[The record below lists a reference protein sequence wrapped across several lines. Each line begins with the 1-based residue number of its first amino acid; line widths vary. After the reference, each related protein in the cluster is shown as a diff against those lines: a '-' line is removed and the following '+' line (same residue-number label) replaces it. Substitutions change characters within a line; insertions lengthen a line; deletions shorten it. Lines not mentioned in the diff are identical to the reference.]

1 MLVNKDR
8 LPFAYESNNARET
21 IGRQSAM
28 LEFYNSVT
36 GHTMIHIN
44 RVSSALDSTPMVRLP
59 RSWYSTQEVVRRSRW
74 SEDNTIPTIYVNTNT
89 VHVDTYDVGTDK
101 YSSVKQGV
109 ISATIK
115 IPVTSDPSWNVWV
128 RWSETIIDQFYEG
141 MRRVRSVYGNPALT
155 DKSNTETESRFDN
168 LTFRYISD
176 VIGSIEVLTTPVEY
190 LGTYYDKCS
199 VKYILDFKLEIPNK
213 PEYDSSDKATGFGSC
228 VIDEETVEV
237 ITVRKKR
244 KMRC

>member
-1 MLVNKDR
+1 MLLNKDR
-8 LPFAYESNNARET
+8 LPFTYESNIAKET

-28 LEFYNSVT
+28 LEFYNQVA
-36 GHTMIHIN
+36 GHTMMHIN
-44 RVSSALDSTPMVRLP
+44 RVSNALDSTPMVRLP
-59 RSWYSTQEVVRRSRW
+59 RSWYSNQEVIRSCRW
-74 SEDNTIPTIYVNTNT
+74 SDGNTIPTIYVNTNT
-89 VHVDTYDVGTDK
+89 VHIDTYDVGTDK
-101 YSSVKQGV
+101 YNNTKYGV

-115 IPVTSDPSWNVWV
+115 IPVISDPSWYVWI

-141 MRRVRSVYGNPALT
+141 MRRVRGVYGNPSLT

-176 VIGSIEVLTTPVEY
+176 VIGNIEVLTTPVEY

-199 VKYILDFKLEIPNK
+199 VKYVLDFKLEIPNK
-213 PEYDSSDKATGFGSC
+213 PDYDSSDKAAGFGGC

-237 ITVRKKR
+237 VTVRKKR